1 MAVVA
6 TIPISQVMHPLY
18 KRRELSWHK
27 WRLCFEG
34 GDSFID
40 EYLQQFSKSES
51 REDFAA
57 RKLMTYAP
65 SFAKAAIIEVRNS
78 VYQRLAD
85 ISRVGGSA
93 TYQTA
98 MAGKEGGVDNLGS
111 SMNTFMGTEV
121 LEELLVMGKV
131 GIYVDM
137 PPINGPTIADNAG
150 VRPYLYAYRAEDI
163 RSWADDESPLRN
175 QYKAVLL
182 RDVVCTHDNELN
194 LPSGETERYRY
205 YWRDANGEIWVQFY
219 SITGLK
225 VGPDGESDTGPIR
238 LNLKRIPFVT
248 LDLNNSLM
256 CDIANYQIAMLNL
269 ASTDMAYATGANFP
283 FYTEQFD
290 PREGASHLKQVGDY
304 SAENIDPE
312 VGGVI
317 VNDGNIQ
324 NNDVEIKS
332 GPASGRRYGKGLER
346 PGFVHPS
353 SEPMKASMEKQHQL
367 MKEIRLLINLTIAD
381 LQAKGASAESKGLD
395 DRTLESG
402 LSYIGLIME
411 DAERQ
416 VAEIWHQ
423 YEKEKTPYEVTY
435 PSRYSLRNQAD
446 IDAEV
451 KQLKEQLSTVPSIT
465 YQRSIAKRIAEL
477 LVGHRITLENLKKI
491 YSEIDKAKVVVIL
504 IEKIEKDVA
513 GGYLDPELAA
523 ELRGYPVET
532 VEKAQKFRIE
542 RIKETQLAQT
552 KGVGF
557 GRAAAAPGDLNP
569 ADGLKNP
576 AARGNPD
583 LSANPKQ
590 DVAAEKDAAGNPV
603 RGKSN

>member
-6 TIPISQVMHPLY
+6 TIPISQVIHPLY
-18 KRRELSWHK
+18 RRRELAWHK

-34 GDSFID
+34 GDLFID
-40 EYLQQFSKSES
+40 EYLQQFSKSEEK
-51 REDFAA
+51 EDFAA
-57 RKLMTYAP
+57 RKRMTYSP

-85 ISRVGGSA
+85 ISRSGGSPS
-93 TYQTA
+93 YQDA
-98 MAGKEGGVDNLGS
+98 MGGLNGGVDNLGS
-111 SMNTFMGTEV
+111 SMNTFMGTEI
-121 LEELLVMGKV
+121 LEELLVMGRV

-137 PPINGPTIADNAG
+137 PPVNGPTMADNTG

-163 RSWADDESPLRN
+163 RSWADDETPLKN

-182 RDVVCTHDNELN
+182 RDIAYTHDNPLG

-205 YWRDANGEIWVQFY
+205 YWRDDNGDVWVQFY
-219 SITGLK
+219 SITGTK
-225 VGPDGESDTGPIR
+225 IGPDGEPEMGAIKLD
-238 LNLKRIPFVT
+238 LKRIPFVT

-290 PREGASHLKQVGDY
+290 SREGASHLKQAGDY
-304 SAENIDPE
+304 SEENIDPE

-317 VNDGNIQ
+317 VDDNNVP
-324 NNDVEIKS
+324 NNDVAIKT
-332 GPASGRRYGKGLER
+332 GPASGRKYGKGLER

-353 SEPMKASMEKQHQL
+353 SEPMKASMEKQKQL
-367 MKEIRLLINLTIAD
+367 MMEIRLLINLTIAE

-411 DAERQ
+411 DGERQ
-416 VAEIWHQ
+416 VADIWHQ
-423 YEKEKTPYEVTY
+423 YEKSKAEYAIQY
-435 PSRYSLRNQAD
+435 PSRYSLRTQAD

-465 YQRSIAKRIAEL
+465 YQRTLAKRIAEL
-477 LVGHRITLENLKKI
+477 LVGHRVTLEDLKKI

-532 VEKAQKFRIE
+532 VKKAQTFRIE

-552 KGVGF
+552 KGAGF
-557 GRAAAAPGDLNP
+557 GKAEGAPGDANP

-583 LSANPKQ
+583 LSANPQQ
-590 DVAAEKDAAGNPV
+590 DVAAEKAAAGNPV